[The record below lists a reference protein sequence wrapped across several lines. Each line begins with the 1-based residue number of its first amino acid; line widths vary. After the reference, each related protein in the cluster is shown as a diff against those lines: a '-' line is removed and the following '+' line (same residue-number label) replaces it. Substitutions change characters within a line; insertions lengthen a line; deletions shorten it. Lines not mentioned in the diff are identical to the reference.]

1 MPKTKH
7 GPALFELLD
16 RKRQDAARVLRVPR
30 WWSGARGTRLA
41 GGGKAANGGPDA
53 GADRILKLTPE
64 GGDGAP
70 ASAND
75 RPERQAEHEPLLEVD
90 GRRIRLSFTSL
101 TAAIAVF
108 LALMALLAAY
118 ALGSRSGMRAG
129 MQAALLQEPSPADGV
144 KDEVQEAK
152 SQPPATHLVGT
163 LLDPPMAT
171 KSPPA
176 EPAAAA
182 APSRSGN
189 APAWTR
195 GLTYILAQEF
205 AGQNVEAAD
214 RAQAFLAEHGIA
226 STVVRS
232 RGGAVH
238 LMVTQGF
245 DTKDPKQKES
255 GEQLLQ
261 KLRAVGAKYYASGGG
276 YKLEGYFKTLKGDT
290 W

>member
-30 WWSGARGTRLA
+30 WWSGARGARPA
-41 GGGKAANGGPDA
+41 GGGKAAGESPEA
-53 GADRILKLTPE
+53 GTDRILKLTP
-64 GGDGAP
+64 GGSPETPDARGE
-70 ASAND
+70 
-75 RPERQAEHEPLLEVD
+75 RPEHRAEHEPLLEVD

-101 TAAIAVF
+101 TAAVAVF
-108 LALMALLAAY
+108 LGLMVLVAAY

-129 MQAALLQEPSPADGV
+129 MQAALLQEPSQAEGV
-144 KDEVQEAK
+144 KDEVQEAR

-163 LLDPPMAT
+163 LLDPPTAT

-182 APSRSGN
+182 SPSRAGN
-189 APAWTR
+189 QPIWTR